1 MKSVSLLLAVVII
14 AFSLPACA
22 THKKAD
28 CCSGSSCTAP
38 DSKGTS
44 HKTKSS

>member
-1 MKSVSLLLAVVII
+1 MKSVSLLLVAVVIV
-14 AFSLPACA
+14 FSLPACA
-22 THKKAD
+22 TSKKAD

-38 DSKGTS
+38 ASKGTS